1 MNGEKLTGLFKK
13 FGDREFLLVP
23 GLGFSVI
30 LTVTTGICIVVKS
43 YLLAALSGLFVLGI
57 GVLIIHGRR
66 LYSQQLQKDLE
77 DIIYQDL
84 KKRGLKFFSVAS
96 ITEGYDV
103 PYGKLRRACIEIY
116 KRFARDALRD
126 FVITENE
133 RKVLA
138 LLAQKLMVPVEM
150 ADELEQE
157 TKGEG
162 YNQEFQRRLSDG
174 ILTTKETRE
183 LQEIRRILGLSDR
196 TVREATQQSALERYK
211 ALFNRFAATGV
222 ITLSE
227 LEELKKTETTTGMS
241 PAEAANIS
249 PGEAINLYRRTIAM
263 VCQDGIITDDEDRMV
278 SAIENLLKLPRELI
292 ASYREQYNELKQ
304 IGRIRKGDLPIVRN
318 RDLQLKSTEIC
329 HWYGG
334 CIYSYETRTRVVELS
349 GKLIV
354 SNRRLLFLSSQRG
367 LEFPIKRIVN
377 IRLKSDAVILSLSV
391 SRGQGVYYVK
401 NPQIL
406 VAILEALIRNQ
417 NYVLAEKLDNARRRQ
432 IPDEVKVAVWQ
443 RDGGRCVKCRDT
455 DYLEFDHVIPFSKGG
470 ANSEKNVQLLC
481 RRCNLAKGGELV

>member
-13 FGDREFLLVP
+13 FGDKDSLLVP
-23 GLGFSVI
+23 LLALAPTLIVAA
-30 LTVTTGICIVVKS
+30 VICIVVKS
-43 YLLAALSGLFVLGI
+43 FLLASFFGLCTLGV
-57 GVLIIHGRR
+57 GVLVIHGRW
-66 LYSQQLQKDLE
+66 LYSRQLQKDIE

-84 KKRGLKFFSVAS
+84 KKRGLKLFSVAS
-96 ITEGYDV
+96 ITEGYDI
-103 PYGKLRRACIEIY
+103 PYEKLRRACIEIY
-116 KRFARDALRD
+116 RRFARDALRD

-138 LLAQKLMVPVEM
+138 LLAQKLMIPVEM

-157 TKGEG
+157 TKGEA

-174 ILTTKETRE
+174 ILTTKQTQE

-211 ALFNRFAATGV
+211 GLFNRFAATGV
-222 ITLSE
+222 INPSE
-227 LEELKKTETTTGMS
+227 LEQLKKTETTTGMS

-263 VCQDGIITDDEDRMV
+263 VCQDGIITDDEDRMI
-278 SAIENLLKLPRELI
+278 SAIENILKLPQKVI
-292 ASYREQYNELKQ
+292 TSYREQYNELKQ
-304 IGRIRKGDLPIVRN
+304 IGTIRKGDLPIVRN
-318 RDLQLKSTEIC
+318 RDLHLKSTEIC

-354 SNRRLLFLSSQRG
+354 SNRRVVFLSSQRG
-367 LEFPIKRIVN
+367 LEFPIKRIAN

-406 VAILEALIRNQ
+406 VAILEALIRKH

-432 IPDEVKVAVWQ
+432 IPDEVKEDVWQ
-443 RDGGRCVKCRDT
+443 RDGGRCVKCGAT
-455 DYLEFDHVIPFSKGG
+455 DYLEFDHVIPFSQGG